1 VDGKYFGLS
10 GSPLFASTVGTLFEK
25 SAAKRR
31 TIFAIIKNRFCCCVK
46 KFLDDD
52 DDIFY
57 LFSLVLIFIAARER
71 ARAVSLSQ
79 RFLLFFSL
87 LCVRACVLETREM
100 KIFYASKEKVWIS
113 KRIDFD

>member
-1 VDGKYFGLS
+1 M
-10 GSPLFASTVGTLFEK
+10 
-25 SAAKRR
+25 
-31 TIFAIIKNRFCCCVK
+31 K
-46 KFLDDD
+46 KFLDD

-71 ARAVSLSQ
+71 ARAVSLSVC
-79 RFLLFFSL
+79 FLLFFSL

-100 KIFYASKEKVWIS
+100 KIFYASKRKVWIS